1 MEGLTPFG
9 KGLALC
15 VVRFWAQVDLSR
27 GTIAEDGRKEDEMIK
42 QLIRLSF
49 ACVVAASLCGV
60 AAAHQRYEQGP
71 QGANAYGF
79 RNGYLDGFQHGSE
92 DRGAQVDFNMES
104 RDYDS
109 AMRGY
114 DPYMGS
120 EELYRDAYRQGYA
133 AGYNDGYYGRESR
146 FQGHFSGPPY
156 PGGEAYQQD
165 YGPGYGRPSPAFQTG
180 FSDGVIQGQKDH
192 RKHKDFR
199 PEKNDRYEDANHGY
213 RHNYGPK
220 DEYKREYRE
229 GFMAGYQR
237 GYRGV

>member
-1 MEGLTPFG
+1 M
-9 KGLALC
+9 
-15 VVRFWAQVDLSR
+15 V
-27 GTIAEDGRKEDEMIK
+27 K

-49 ACVVAASLCGV
+49 ACVVALSLCGV
-60 AAAHQRYEQGP
+60 ASAHQRYDQGP

-114 DPYMGS
+114 DPYMGNQ
-120 EELYRDAYRQGYA
+120 ELYRNGYRQGYA

-146 FQGHFSGPPY
+146 FEGRAGSPPY
-156 PGGEAYQQD
+156 PSGEAYEEHQGPR
-165 YGPGYGRPSPAFQTG
+165 YGPANAAFQTG
-180 FSDGVIQGQKDH
+180 FNDGVIQGEKDR

-199 PEKNDRYEDANHGY
+199 PEKNDRYEDADHGY
-213 RHNYGPK
+213 SHDFGPK
-220 DEYKREYRE
+220 QLYKRQYRE
-229 GFMAGYQR
+229 GFMAGYQH
-237 GYRGV
+237 GYRSMEMGWNR

>member
-114 DPYMGS
+114 DPSMGS
-120 EELYRDAYRQGYA
+120 DELYRDSYRQGYA

-146 FQGHFSGPPY
+146 FQGRNSGPPY
-156 PGGEAYQQD
+156 PGGPFF
-165 YGPGYGRPSPAFQTG
+165 PGVQEGNAPTSNTVAGRG
-180 FSDGVIQGQKDH
+180 RRVRRH
-192 RKHKDFR
+192 RR
-199 PEKNDRYEDANHGY
+199 VRARAPLWDRTLPG
-213 RHNYGPK
+213 RH
-220 DEYKREYRE
+220 
-229 GFMAGYQR
+229 
-237 GYRGV
+237 